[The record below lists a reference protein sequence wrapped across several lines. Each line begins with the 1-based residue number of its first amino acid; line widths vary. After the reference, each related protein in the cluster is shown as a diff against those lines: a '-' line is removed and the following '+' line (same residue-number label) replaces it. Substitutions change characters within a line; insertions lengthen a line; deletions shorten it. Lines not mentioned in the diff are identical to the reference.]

1 MVRLGP
7 TLPGAHAFPPGPG
20 PVGPGPGPL
29 PGGMQGYGAPP
40 PPFFGNNAPPV
51 PPPPPGSRRPVV
63 YPGQPPIHSGSHP
76 VPLSSAR
83 SGQQYHNPAGYKQ
96 PYMSQGYPPDYQQV
110 GYYPGS
116 EGWRPAPIP
125 ALQKKPKEL
134 DKAMWVGNV
143 LNDTT
148 LAELQAIFEAEPT
161 EAEGDV
167 QHDIPEDPASDPYSN
182 KVAGSNR
189 FPHSQHHYPFMPD
202 AMGYYNNDHP
212 GFVHQ
217 HQQQQQQQPIGVQHD
232 LSDAQLRMERMR
244 LEASPI
250 HDSSSSTGD
259 GPSFLLEPGKHKD
272 RGSSKKS
279 RSSSSLGY
287 VESRYFILKGLNEE
301 DLKVS
306 VQYGIWATQDHL
318 VPTLNDAFV
327 NSKNV
332 YLVFSANKSGEFFGY
347 ARMMDL
353 ISAEKEVALVTGKE
367 SEIWHPAF
375 EMPLSP
381 EMKAAMLEEIEQANK
396 EGRQITC
403 EEANAIARAS
413 TTTKSWGIRF
423 PIQWIHV
430 LKVPFSKTS
439 HLLNPLYENREVKVS
454 KDGTEVDPIV
464 GEQLLE
470 LFKKP
475 DRNRRGRASVSGDGA
490 RSNSEVSESRRSSVT
505 SEATI
510 PAHQPTQRSTSSRRS
525 SVLSMRSTG
534 SGGGGDRRSS
544 IDPSRTS
551 GTHKQTLSPQ
561 HALSSRGQFGGG
573 DGNQIHPNTGSYR
586 SSSRH
591 NYYGGHGGY
600 IAGGPQGVYPDH
612 QPPFHE
618 QHRPNWNYK
627 SNYRGGAGGYGPIP
641 SGGPPMQGNYY
652 QHDGHGTHRKGSGG
666 GSGGGK
672 YGAGYHPSHQN
683 NSTGGGYDPYPFP
696 SPNAPRRHPGPQQQ
710 QYPPGY
716 RSNGSPP
723 GVDASLSGPSTYKH
737 AASGNTSGISGPQ
750 GTNDQNY
757 GGSRG
762 GPVSGRHAP
771 SNQPMPPHSNT
782 YAGQVPAGGYHA
794 PFPPTGYAMMSP
806 YMGYPYVPGPTPFVH
821 GTMAWHP
828 AQGLP
833 LPAGMIPGA
842 GMVPSHGSS
851 VPMMPNVTPEGPGME
866 GLVPLIGYDGVTYGY
881 IPAEEAY
888 HQAMYGY
895 GYMPHDP
902 HAAEQAEM
910 DAANHASD
918 DGQPEPEVEDQ
929 AEHGTEQGSDDKTG
943 PQSLT
948 GVEQGTDQ
956 KHNESSSTHSA
967 TSAQSTSLNH
977 DHSAAAKK
985 EPGEENTDSSII
997 I

>member
-1 MVRLGP
+1 MVRQSLTLGNKAWDQ
-7 TLPGAHAFPPGPG
+7 LF
-20 PVGPGPGPL
+20 
-29 PGGMQGYGAPP
+29 Q
-40 PPFFGNNAPPV
+40 V
-51 PPPPPGSRRPVV
+51 PMLFRRDL
-63 YPGQPPIHSGSHP
+63 GH
-76 VPLSSAR
+76 AR
-83 SGQQYHNPAGYKQ
+83 SGQPYHNPAGYKQ
-96 PYMSQGYPPDYQQV
+96 PYINQGYPPDYQQV

-148 LAELQAIFEAEPT
+148 LAELQAIFETEPT
-161 EAEGDV
+161 EAEGDI
-167 QHDIPEDPASDPYSN
+167 QYDIPE
-182 KVAGSNR
+182 
-189 FPHSQHHYPFMPD
+189 
-202 AMGYYNNDHP
+202 
-212 GFVHQ
+212 
-217 HQQQQQQQPIGVQHD
+217 HD
-232 LSDAQLRMERMR
+232 LSDAQSRMEKMR

-259 GPSFLLEPGKHKD
+259 GPSSLLEPGKHKD
-272 RGSSKKS
+272 KGSSKKS

-287 VESRYFILKGLNEE
+287 AESRYFILKGLNEE

-318 VPTLNDAFV
+318 VPTLNDAFA

-353 ISAEKEVALVTGKE
+353 ISTEKEIALTTGKE

-375 EMPLSP
+375 EAPLSP
-381 EMKAAMLEEIEQANK
+381 EMKAAMLEEIEQTSK
-396 EGRQITC
+396 EGRQITW
-403 EEANAIARAS
+403 EEASVIARAS

-439 HLLNPLYENREVKVS
+439 HLLNPLYENREIKVS
-454 KDGTEVDPIV
+454 KDGTEVDPVV

-470 LFKKP
+470 LFKKS
-475 DRNRRGRASVSGDGA
+475 DRNRRGRASVSGNGT
-490 RSNSEVSESRRSSVT
+490 RSNSEASESRRSSVT
-505 SEATI
+505 GEAAN

-551 GTHKQTLSPQ
+551 GPYKQMHSPQ
-561 HALSSRGQFGGG
+561 HVLSPRGQFGGG

-591 NYYGGHGGY
+591 NYYGGHGGH
-600 IAGGPQGVYPDH
+600 IAGSPQGVYPDH
-612 QPPFHE
+612 QAPFQE

-627 SNYRGGAGGYGPIP
+627 SNYRGAGGYGSMP

-652 QHDGHGTHRKGSGG
+652 QHDGRGTHRKGSGG
-666 GSGGGK
+666 GSGGGSGAGK
-672 YGAGYHPSHQN
+672 YGVGYHPSHQN
-683 NSTGGGYDPYPFP
+683 NSVGGGYDSYPFP
-696 SPNAPRRHPGPQQQ
+696 SPNVPRRHPGPQQQQ

-723 GVDASLSGPSTYKH
+723 SVDSSLSGPPIYKH
-737 AASGNTSGISGPQ
+737 TASGNTSGISGPQ

-762 GPVSGRHAP
+762 GPASGRHAP

-782 YAGQVPAGGYHA
+782 YAGQVPPGGYHA
-794 PFPPTGYAMMSP
+794 PFPHPGYAMMPP
-806 YMGYPYVPGPTPFVH
+806 YMGYPYVPGPIPFVH

-833 LPAGMIPGA
+833 LPTGMIPGA

-851 VPMMPNVTPEGPGME
+851 VPMMPGVTPEGPGME
-866 GLVPLIGYDGVTYGY
+866 GLVPLIGYDGVAYAY

-918 DGQPEPEVEDQ
+918 DGQAEAGTGDQ
-929 AEHGTEQGSDDKTG
+929 AEHGTEQGSDDNKAS

-948 GVEQGTDQ
+948 GVEQGAGQ
-956 KHNESSSTHSA
+956 KHDESSSTHST
-967 TSAQSTSLNH
+967 TSAQSTSLSH
-977 DHSAAAKK
+977 GHSAAAKK
-985 EPGEENTDSSII
+985 ESDKEDTNTPVII
-997 I
+997 